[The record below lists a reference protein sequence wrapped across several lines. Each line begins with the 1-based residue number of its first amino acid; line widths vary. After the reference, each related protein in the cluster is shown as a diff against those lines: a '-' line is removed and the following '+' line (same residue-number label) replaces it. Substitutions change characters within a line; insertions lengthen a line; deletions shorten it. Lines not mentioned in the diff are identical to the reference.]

1 LFRRRQGIVPA
12 GADHP
17 AEMRSPHR
25 HAPEDDSIMVTSA
38 KRGKQPRRAAGR
50 SERSKSTK
58 SARATAKPARSRG
71 PTPRPTVI
79 DVHAHVLVP
88 EVMKR
93 TYEDSQYAR
102 AVAGPGRRAH
112 PPVPPTTH

>member
-1 LFRRRQGIVPA
+1 
-12 GADHP
+12 
-17 AEMRSPHR
+17 
-25 HAPEDDSIMVTSA
+25 SIMVTSA

-58 SARATAKPARSRG
+58 SARATTKPARSRG
-71 PTPRPTVI
+71 PTLRPTVI

-88 EVMKR
+88 EEMKR

-102 AVAGPGRRAH
+102 AVAGARGVAEPLVPRQAQRPALSRA
-112 PPVPPTTH
+112 VGAR